1 MVHREMGTVVT
12 TVYQVETTYPGSDPD
27 KFGTYYAY
35 AYTDVRDPGREA
47 AKMLVNTMPE
57 LFGHDVRTGRDG
69 LTYRTPETA
78 LAAAAF
84 LNEHGRM
91 TSGWEHHGADRRGP
105 IKARVVEIH
114 TIVSRRLVTRL

>member
-1 MVHREMGTVVT
+1 MEKPMGTTVE

-35 AYTDVRDPGREA
+35 AYTDARDPGREP

-57 LFGHDVRTGRDG
+57 LFGHDVRADRDG
-69 LTYRTPETA
+69 LRYKTPETA
-78 LAAAAF
+78 LTAAAF

-91 TSGWEHHGADRRGP
+91 TSGWEHTRADRRGP

>member
-69 LTYRTPETA
+69 LTYRTPDCST
-78 LAAAAF
+78 
-84 LNEHGRM
+84 RP
-91 TSGWEHHGADRRGP
+91 RRGHGSLTVP
-105 IKARVVEIH
+105 RQHPSHSEGF
-114 TIVSRRLVTRL
+114 VSNERRSRIDNNPNGRA